1 MGSIKAARLVELS
14 AGVLAWGQGGS
25 PRAASAIGR
34 WAEAWGVDFPP
45 TDEETAGRRRSE
57 VYVWGPRG
65 EERVN
70 NGRGERIFDAVVCS
84 PVDMGAFVEYVPVS
98 IKVGDARDITTDIK
112 LVRAL
117 VKAGA
122 PIWVYHVTAP
132 CARDVEYA
140 DGVRVDI
147 PMVEPASM
155 RRVNVTPVIQDLLK
169 SWEVTLGDGEA
180 KGEVVFLRRHT
191 VKSPAGKAYD
201 YPRLRVRLGS
211 IPARYW
217 LDKEPVPFDAQAVLP
232 SAYPA

>member
-1 MGSIKAARLVELS
+1 MGQVKAARLVELS
-14 AGVLAWGQGGS
+14 ASILSWGQGGS

-34 WAEAWGVDFPP
+34 WSASWSVPFPP

-65 EERVN
+65 EARVN

-84 PVDMGAFVEYVPVS
+84 PLGAHVEYVPAS
-98 IKVGDARDITTDIK
+98 FKCGDSRDITTDIK
-112 LVRAL
+112 LARAL
-117 VKAGA
+117 VAAGA
-122 PIWVYHVTAP
+122 PIWVYHIAAP
-132 CARDVEYA
+132 RAADVDYT

-147 PMVEPASM
+147 PMVEPECMTM
-155 RRVNVTPVIQDLLK
+155 RRVNITPVIQDLLK
-169 SWEVTLGDGEA
+169 SWEVTLGDA
-180 KGEVVFLRRHT
+180 DARGEVVFLRRHT

-217 LDKEPVPFDAQAVLP
+217 LDKEPIPFDAQAVLP